1 MTATASTPREL
12 VERYIDAVARFDYAT
27 ARACLADEDF
37 TYSGPIST
45 FRSADALM
53 QYFQLATPIV
63 QRVEIQ
69 KAFEAGNDV
78 AHFLVVG
85 TQLSEKLSVHVAQWA
100 HVLDGRIDRLELVFD
115 AHWYR
120 SLFPGEEEPAPRPIT
135 HIQGHWQD

>member
-1 MTATASTPREL
+1 MSATALTSREL

-45 FRSADALM
+45 FRSADALV
-53 QYFQLATPIV
+53 QYLQLVTPIV
-63 QRVEIQ
+63 QRIEIQ

-85 TQLSEKLSVHVAQWA
+85 TQLSEKLAVHVAQWA
-100 HVLDGRIDRLELVFD
+100 HVRDGRIDRLELVFD

-120 SLFPGEEEPAPRPIT
+120 SLFPGEEEQAPRPIT
-135 HIQGHWQD
+135 HIHGHWQG

>member
-1 MTATASTPREL
+1 MTATAPTPREL

-45 FRSADALM
+45 FRSADALV
-53 QYFQLATPIV
+53 QYLQLVTPIV
-63 QRVEIQ
+63 QRIEIQ
-69 KAFEAGNDV
+69 KGFDAGDDV

-85 TQLSEKLSVHVAQWA
+85 TQLSEKLAVHVAQWA
-100 HVLDGRIDRLELVFD
+100 HVRDGRIDRLELVFD

-120 SLFPGEEEPAPRPIT
+120 SLFPGEEDQTPRPTT
-135 HIQGHWQD
+135 HLQRNQ

>member
-1 MTATASTPREL
+1 MTATALTPREL
-12 VERYIDAVARFDYAT
+12 VERYVDAIARFDYAT
-27 ARACLADEDF
+27 ARACLADEGF

-53 QYFQLATPIV
+53 QYLQLATPIV
-63 QRVEIQ
+63 QRVDIQ

-85 TQLSEKLSVHVAQWA
+85 TQLSEKRSVHVAQWA
-100 HVLDGRIDRLELVFD
+100 HVRHDRIDRLELVFD

-120 SLFPGEEEPAPRPIT
+120 ALFPGDTGPAPRPST
-135 HIQGHWQD
+135 HIRGHWRG